1 MDFSLLTW
9 ILFLPTFTAI
19 LLLFL
24 PASEVRL
31 VKLLALLASCF
42 NFILSLILWVRFD
55 NSTPYFQFFE
65 SFPWLPFAN
74 IQFGM
79 GVDGIS
85 IYFIV
90 LTTFLIPACLL
101 VGWTSIQHSVREYCI
116 AFLILES
123 FMLAV
128 FVMLD
133 LLLFYVF
140 FESVLI
146 PMFFVIGI
154 WGSRERKIR
163 AAFQFFLYTLFGSV
177 LMLLAILLIY
187 FQAGTT
193 DYQILLTTSFSEKRQ
208 LLLWLAFFASFAVKV
223 PMVPVHIWLPEA
235 HVEAPTAGSV
245 ILAGVLLKLG
255 TYGFLRFSIPMFPE
269 ATLFFYSTYLYY
281 ECYRYCLRFF
291 NNFTT
296 SRFEKNYCLFFSSP
310 HELCYFR
317 YF

>member
-1 MDFSLLTW
+1 MMDFSLLTW

-133 LLLFYVF
+133 LLLFYV
-140 FESVLI
+140 L
-146 PMFFVIGI
+146 
-154 WGSRERKIR
+154 
-163 AAFQFFLYTLFGSV
+163 
-177 LMLLAILLIY
+177 
-187 FQAGTT
+187 
-193 DYQILLTTSFSEKRQ
+193 
-208 LLLWLAFFASFAVKV
+208 
-223 PMVPVHIWLPEA
+223 
-235 HVEAPTAGSV
+235 
-245 ILAGVLLKLG
+245 
-255 TYGFLRFSIPMFPE
+255 SIV
-269 ATLFFYSTYLYY
+269 YSWI
-281 ECYRYCLRFF
+281 
-291 NNFTT
+291 
-296 SRFEKNYCLFFSSP
+296 
-310 HELCYFR
+310 
-317 YF
+317 